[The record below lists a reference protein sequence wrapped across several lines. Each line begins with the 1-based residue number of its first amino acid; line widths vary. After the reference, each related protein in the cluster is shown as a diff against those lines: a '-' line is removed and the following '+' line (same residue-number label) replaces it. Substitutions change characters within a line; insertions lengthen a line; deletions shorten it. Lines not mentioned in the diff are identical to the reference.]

1 MARRGEQLRDT
12 KGVSTAARAGDPA
25 TRPESGADMIGTELE
40 HRRLER
46 VVALLVLG
54 ALAGGAGSAR
64 ADTAGRPPAT
74 KPRDWPGSTDGLVF
88 LWHDASRAN
97 QIAAPGGKGGR
108 TCRAAARGLA
118 RYGRFHDMDLA
129 GGAFVAEGV
138 NEALLA
144 ACRESHQLTV
154 EAVITPDRAKQDG
167 PARIV
172 TFSRDASSRNFTL
185 GQQGDKL
192 VVRLRT
198 PRNGANGSNVQPELC
213 RLKAG
218 RAHHVIV
225 AYRPGLTVCY
235 LDGRQ
240 VASTKAVRGDF
251 RNWEPQRLLFGDEW
265 DGGRDWAGRL
275 EGIAVYSRCVGA
287 DEARRKA
294 EAYRRR
300 LARRKPVERL
310 VVLGECIETTPT
322 PTLKSIHPYRRC
334 LAVYTYAVRK
344 VLQGKCGHK
353 KIQVAHWVI
362 LGGKPLGFERKRGQT
377 CKLVLEPFD
386 DHPQLQAERLVMEQ
400 DEFDLPMY
408 YDVQR

>member
-1 MARRGEQLRDT
+1 M
-12 KGVSTAARAGDPA
+12 
-25 TRPESGADMIGTELE
+25 SGADMIGTELE
-40 HRRLER
+40 HRRLGH
-46 VVALLVLG
+46 VVALLALG
-54 ALAGGAGSAR
+54 ALAGGGGFAL
-64 ADTAGRPPAT
+64 ADTVARPPAT

-88 LWHDASRAN
+88 LWHDASRTN
-97 QIAAPGGKGGR
+97 QVPSPSGKGGR
-108 TCRAAARGLA
+108 TCRVAARGLA
-118 RYGRFHDMDLA
+118 RYGRFHDMDPA

-144 ACRESHQLTV
+144 ACRKSDQLAV

-167 PARIV
+167 PARII
-172 TFSRDASSRNFTL
+172 TFSRGASSRNFTL

-192 VVRLRT
+192 VVCLRT
-198 PRNGANGSNVQPELC
+198 PRNGTNGSNIQPELC
-213 RLKAG
+213 RLEAG
-218 RAHHVIV
+218 RAQHVIV
-225 AYRPGLTVCY
+225 TYRPGLTVCY

-240 VASTKAVRGDF
+240 VASTTAVQGDF
-251 RNWEPQRLLFGDEW
+251 RNWEPQHLLFGDEW

-275 EGIAVYSRCVGA
+275 EGIAVYSRFVEA
-287 DEARRKA
+287 DEARQKA
-294 EAYRRR
+294 QAYRRR
-300 LARRKPVERL
+300 LARRKCVERL
-310 VVLGECIETTPT
+310 VVLGECIEATPT

-334 LAVYTYAVRK
+334 LAVYTYAVGK

-362 LGGKPLGFERKRGQT
+362 LGGKPLGFKRKRGQS

-400 DEFDLPMY
+400 DELDLPMY